1 MAERE
6 SLEMWLQHPL
16 SFLLAEASLRC
27 SLQWP
32 RMQNAWGIQRMVC
45 WKICSELLRGVPK
58 RQAAHLSR
66 NFWSGQRWWGMGTT
80 QRTIGSNSKEA
91 WCNCHCDR
99 LIKDFFFFITFKYL
113 ILWQRTTGCL
123 HFLLIILIVC
133 RTICLQR
140 FLFIAVN
147 NYKMALVIQH
157 PSSSNCFW
165 QFVLDILVKHFGK
178 YLKLYSRNW

>member
-6 SLEMWLQHPL
+6 PLEMWLQHSL
-16 SFLLAEASLRC
+16 SFLLVEASLQC
-27 SLQWP
+27 SLQWS
-32 RMQNAWGIQRMVC
+32 RMQNAWRIQRMVC
-45 WKICSELLRGVPK
+45 WKICSKLLRGVPE
-58 RQAAHLSR
+58 RQAAHLPR

-80 QRTIGSNSKEA
+80 QRTISTNSKEA

-99 LIKDFFFFITFKYL
+99 LIRESLFRKTC
-113 ILWQRTTGCL
+113 CL

-147 NYKMALVIQH
+147 NYRMALVIQH
-157 PSSSNCFW
+157 PSSSSWFW
-165 QFVLDILVKHFGK
+165 QFVLDILVKYFGK